1 MRPAKAPLLFLFALA
16 SAVAGL
22 EANSPIIREA
32 GVIYLSDFEKDPLRL
47 KVKRAAPCY
56 FDIGMTRYAGTLRYP
71 QEVRVEA
78 FVDNACR
85 IRGNA
90 QQGGVAAWIPVDEL
104 EPLPENFLAN
114 LQKAEERRIQVN
126 ELIANNEVA
135 IGMTEPEVSQSL
147 GRPQKK
153 SKRADKSG
161 AQQVWEYIRY
171 ELVPQTVYAPGVNQ
185 TVITQPGIPGKPGGT
200 VVQTSTGL
208 TAATTYVKVPV
219 GKLAVTF
226 QDGIV
231 ESLDQTEGTLTGG
244 QVSIV
249 VPPIDVY

>member
-1 MRPAKAPLLFLFALA
+1 MRSNTAPLLFLLALIGA
-16 SAVAGL
+16 ILGA
-22 EANSPIIREA
+22 EANSPIVREA
-32 GVIYLSDFEKDPLRL
+32 GAIYLSDFEKDPLRL

-56 FDIGMTRYAGTLRYP
+56 FDAGLTRYAGTLRYP
-71 QEVRVEA
+71 QELRVEA
-78 FVDNACR
+78 FKGNVCR

-90 QQGGVAAWIPVDEL
+90 QQGGVAAWISVDEL
-104 EPLPENFLAN
+104 EALPENFLAN
-114 LQKAEERRIQVN
+114 LQKAEERRVMVN

-161 AQQVWEYIRY
+161 SQQVWEYIRY
-171 ELVPQTVYAPGVNQ
+171 ELVPQTVYGPGVNQ
-185 TVITQPGIPGKPGGT
+185 TIINQPGTPNKPGGT
-200 VVQTSTGL
+200 IVQTSTGL

-219 GKLAVTF
+219 GKLAVSF

-231 ESLDQTEGTLTGG
+231 ESIDQTEGTLSGG